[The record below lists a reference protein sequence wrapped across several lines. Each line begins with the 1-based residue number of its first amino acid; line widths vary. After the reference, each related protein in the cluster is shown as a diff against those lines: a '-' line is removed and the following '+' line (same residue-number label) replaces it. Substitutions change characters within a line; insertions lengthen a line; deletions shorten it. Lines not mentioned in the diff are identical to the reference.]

1 MCNLERMRR
10 HLVGYDL
17 GVHADQIDPSLEAD
31 VFARDCSSRDIL
43 QGLTTRWAVLAI
55 AALAEG
61 DFRFNALRRRVDGV
75 SERMLSQTLQA
86 LERDGFVSRTV
97 LQSIPPR
104 VEYSLT
110 DLGHRVAVP
119 ILGLIETVQA
129 AVPDVVEAR
138 RDHDE
143 DRDVPVAVGGTRTR

>member
-1 MCNLERMRR
+1 M
-10 HLVGYDL
+10 
-17 GVHADQIDPSLEAD
+17 HADEFDPSLEAD

-75 SERMLSQTLQA
+75 SERMLSQTLQS

-110 DLGHRVAVP
+110 DLGRRVSVP
-119 ILGLIETVQA
+119 IVGLIETVQA
-129 AVPDVVEAR
+129 AVPEVVEAR

-143 DRDVPVAVGGTRTR
+143 HQAPAAAGGTRAR

>member
-1 MCNLERMRR
+1 M
-10 HLVGYDL
+10 HTDDL
-17 GVHADQIDPSLEAD
+17 DPSLEAD

-43 QGLTTRWAVLAI
+43 QGLTTRWAVLAV

-75 SERMLSQTLQA
+75 SERMLSQTLQS

-97 LQSIPPR
+97 LQTIPPR

-110 DLGHRVAVP
+110 DLGRQVAGP
-119 ILGLIETVQA
+119 ITTL
-129 AVPDVVEAR
+129 VEAVQSSVGEVVR
-138 RDHDE
+138 ARADYDE
-143 DRDVPVAVGGTRTR
+143 THTPQAVAAGGSSAG

>member
-1 MCNLERMRR
+1 MRS
-10 HLVGYDL
+10 HLVGYDRP
-17 GVHADQIDPSLEAD
+17 VNADEIDPSLEAD

-75 SERMLSQTLQA
+75 SERMLSQTLQS

-110 DLGHRVAVP
+110 DLGRRMSVP
-119 ILGLIETVQA
+119 IVRLVETVQA
-129 AVPDVVEAR
+129 AVPEVVAAR
-138 RDHDE
+138 REHD
-143 DRDVPVAVGGTRTR
+143 DQHHAPVAVGGTRAR

>member
-1 MCNLERMRR
+1 MRP
-10 HLVGYDL
+10 HLVGYDQP
-17 GVHADQIDPSLEAD
+17 VHADEFDPSLEAD

-43 QGLTTRWAVLAI
+43 QGLTTRWAVLAV

-75 SERMLSQTLQA
+75 SERMLSQTLQS

-110 DLGHRVAVP
+110 DLGRTVAEP
-119 ILGLIETVQA
+119 ILRLVETVQA
-129 AVPDVVEAR
+129 AVPEVVAAR
-138 RDHDE
+138 QAHDE
-143 DRDVPVAVGGTRTR
+143 EHAAPVAAGGTRAR

>member
-1 MCNLERMRR
+1 MRR
-10 HLVGYDL
+10 HLVGYDQP
-17 GVHADQIDPSLEAD
+17 VHADEFDPSLEAD

-75 SERMLSQTLQA
+75 SERMLSQTLQS
-86 LERDGFVSRTV
+86 LERDGFVTRTV

-110 DLGHRVAVP
+110 DLGRRVSVP
-119 ILGLIETVQA
+119 IVGLIETVQA
-129 AVPDVVEAR
+129 AVPEVVAAR
-138 RDHDE
+138 RDHGE
-143 DRDVPVAVGGTRTR
+143 DHDAPVAAGGTRAR

>member
-1 MCNLERMRR
+1 MLP
-10 HLVGYDL
+10 HLVGYHHR
-17 GVHADQIDPSLEAD
+17 VHADEFDPSLEAD
-31 VFARDCSSRDIL
+31 VFARDCSSREIL

-75 SERMLSQTLQA
+75 SERMLSQTLQS

-110 DLGHRVAVP
+110 DLGRRVAVP
-119 ILGLIETVQA
+119 VVGLIETVQD
-129 AVPDVVEAR
+129 AVPGVVAAR
-138 RDHDE
+138 RAHDAE
-143 DRDVPVAVGGTRTR
+143 QSAPLAAGGTRAR